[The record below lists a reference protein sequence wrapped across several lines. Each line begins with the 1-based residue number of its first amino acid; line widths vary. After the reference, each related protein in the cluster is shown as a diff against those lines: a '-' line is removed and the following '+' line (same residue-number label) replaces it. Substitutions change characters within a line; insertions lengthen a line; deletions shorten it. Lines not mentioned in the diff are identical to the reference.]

1 MLRTARTRRRL
12 LAVLAA
18 GIVAAAGL
26 AILPV
31 ANAAPA
37 GYSVHGIDVSVYQ
50 DDISWSS
57 VAASGVTFA
66 YARASLGSGYTDPTF
81 DANHD
86 GARANGLFFGAYHF
100 ARPDQSGGR
109 AQADYF
115 LDRAQYANDGRTL
128 PPMLDIEWS
137 TQAPTCFGLSPSQ
150 MGAWIQA
157 FVDRVRERTGRLA
170 MIYTNPNWWNPC
182 VGTAASLG
190 QHPLAHSCYCTS
202 PGTLPHGWSRFTI
215 WQYTSTGSVP
225 GVSGT
230 VDQDVFNGSLA
241 DLAALAVG
249 RLRAAPAMGYD
260 DGDGTMTIHRW
271 SSTGTGFGHSSDYT
285 SGSFSL
291 SRVGDRVAAGDVDG
305 DGDDDIVMAYQNGDG
320 SSSLHVFRNGL
331 TWSGVWYAGGR
342 YDLGRVAGRLVVGDF
357 SGDGRAEPAMVY
369 DDGDGTMTIHR
380 WVSTGTGFSHTS
392 DYTSGSFSLS
402 RVGDRVAAADVDG
415 DGDDDIAMAY
425 QNSDGT
431 ASQHV
436 FRHGLTWSG
445 IWYTGGQ
452 YNLDRVAGRLILG
465 AW

>member
-1 MLRTARTRRRL
+1 MLGSVRKSLMKRAWRRSIPAVLVLLTVAAGVVAVTRAPTADASIVGGVISRTEILARAQWWIDTYGAIYSQSQADAKPSVTGERYRPDCSGFVSMAWRLPKVNGVDRDTRNLTDFGDTTRLASFNDLRPGDAILREGNPGHVVLFDRWTDSTRTAMWIYEEYSFGQEGHHVIRSRQTYD
-12 LAVLAA
+12 
-18 GIVAAAGL
+18 GFIP
-26 AILPV
+26 I
-31 ANAAPA
+31 
-37 GYSVHGIDVSVYQ
+37 GYDKVV
-50 DDISWSS
+50 
-57 VAASGVTFA
+57 
-66 YARASLGSGYTDPTF
+66 GS
-81 DANHD
+81 
-86 GARANGLFFGAYHF
+86 
-100 ARPDQSGGR
+100 
-109 AQADYF
+109 
-115 LDRAQYANDGRTL
+115 
-128 PPMLDIEWS
+128 
-137 TQAPTCFGLSPSQ
+137 
-150 MGAWIQA
+150 
-157 FVDRVRERTGRLA
+157 
-170 MIYTNPNWWNPC
+170 
-182 VGTAASLG
+182 
-190 QHPLAHSCYCTS
+190 
-202 PGTLPHGWSRFTI
+202 
-215 WQYTSTGSVP
+215 
-225 GVSGT
+225 
-230 VDQDVFNGSLA
+230 
-241 DLAALAVG
+241 
-249 RLRAAPAMGYD
+249 LRAAPAMGYD